1 MNWRGVLFL
10 DWRYLAGNRVKT
22 LLLVAAFTLVWLLP
36 SGLALVV
43 GKVEERLR
51 SRAGETPL
59 LLGQAGSPLEL
70 VFNGLYFTKPGIAK
84 PLQTAAIEPS
94 MLSPAPAS
102 VPVPLR
108 RDDVLG
114 QLIQSQT
121 LQKR

>member
-1 MNWRGVLFL
+1 
-10 DWRYLAGNRVKT
+10 LASPA
-22 LLLVAAFTLVWLLP
+22 LAPLVGRPAAVP
-36 SGLALVV
+36 
-43 GKVEERLR
+43 
-51 SRAGETPL
+51 TPPDRPFD
-59 LLGQAGSPLEL
+59 LGD
-70 VFNGLYFTKPGIAK
+70 FTKPGIAK